1 MATPICALTALQRDG
16 RGYDLVYTSP
26 SLAGL
31 EAAVGSGFG
40 NTVLAR
46 RIVPAKLSTL
56 DEALGLPRLADV
68 VVGIYLGSDRKRSA
82 VAESFAAH
90 FADAFLASSR
100 DA

>member
-1 MATPICALTALQRDG
+1 MLTALQRDG

-26 SLAGL
+26 SLSGL

-56 DEALGLPRLADV
+56 DDALGLPRLADV
-68 VVGIYLGSDRKRSA
+68 VVGIYLSSDRKRSP

-90 FADAFLASSR
+90 FADAFLADTR
-100 DA
+100 EG